1 MSDYIVGITGGI
13 GSGKTTVSNIFA
25 ELGISII
32 DADIIAREVVEPKSK
47 GLNAIINYFGNEVID
62 NLGQLN
68 RSALRQ
74 IVFDDQIK
82 REWLNNLLH
91 PLIREQMILQTKEAT
106 SQYCLLVVPL
116 LIENKLTHLVDRITV
131 IDVDE
136 TTQKRRAS
144 SRDNSNGN
152 EIQKIIDS
160 QINRH
165 DRVLAAD
172 DIIENENSSV
182 IDLKAR
188 VKHLHKSYLKLS
200 LQK

>member
-13 GSGKTTVSNIFA
+13 GSGKTTVSNLFA

-32 DADIIAREVVEPKSK
+32 DADIIAREVVEPNSN
-47 GLNAIINYFGNEVID
+47 GLNAIINYFGNDVID

-74 IVFDDQIK
+74 IVFDDSLK

-91 PLIREQMILQTKEAT
+91 PLIREQMVLQTKRAT
-106 SQYCLLVVPL
+106 SQYCILVVPL
-116 LIENKLTHLVDRITV
+116 LIENNLTHLVDRIAV
-131 IDVDE
+131 IDVEE
-136 TTQKRRAS
+136 TTQKLRAS
-144 SRDNSNGN
+144 SRDNANSA

-160 QINRH
+160 QIKRH
-165 DRVLAAD
+165 DRILAAN
-172 DIIENENSSV
+172 DIIDNQNTSAEQ
-182 IDLKAR
+182 LKTR
-188 VKHLHKSYLKLS
+188 VEHLHQNYLKLS

>member
-32 DADIIAREVVEPKSK
+32 DADIIAREVVEPNSK
-47 GLNAIINYFGNEVID
+47 GLNAIINYFGNDVIN

-68 RSALRQ
+68 RSALRK
-74 IVFDDQIK
+74 IVFDDSLK

-91 PLIREQMILQTKEAT
+91 PLIREQMVLQTKKAT
-106 SQYCLLVVPL
+106 SQYCILVVPL
-116 LIENKLTHLVDRITV
+116 LIENNLTHLVDRIAV
-131 IDVDE
+131 IDVEE
-136 TTQKRRAS
+136 TTQKLRAS
-144 SRDNSNGN
+144 SRDNANSA

-160 QINRH
+160 QIKRH
-165 DRVLAAD
+165 DRILAAN
-172 DIIENENSSV
+172 DIIDNQNTSAEQ
-182 IDLKAR
+182 LKTR
-188 VKHLHKSYLKLS
+188 VEHLHQNYLKLS